1 MNNEIRFVQ
10 RTHAAM
16 NGDVGSAMLLAT
28 ILYGKAETHGG
39 AYRLAVRSTVAA
51 VKRDDHESAEYCA
64 AAARWM
70 LERGWHKEGA
80 PQ

>member
-28 ILYGKAETHGG
+28 ILLGKADTPES
-39 AYRLAVRSTVAA
+39 AYHLAVRSTVAA
-51 VKRDDHESAEYCA
+51 VKQDDHESAEYYA

-70 LERGWHKEGA
+70 LERGWHKESA